1 MIVTQICQGLVF
13 DLLVSNY
20 GVKFRSLFL
29 VALASRLQNV
39 PSSKLVKPLLPIS
52 LVPECKRSSS
62 CSFTFTWGLKCWWP
76 LWWGNV
82 AYAYLGCCHTS
93 DLPGW
98 LRKVKAALQCL
109 TLLCSTVSTFC
120 LGDACVRP
128 CRCLLPGITWWWNTR
143 DASSSWERTWGRCHS
158 VPHKHLLWVPTT
170 GHCWLQDSWLDGRLV
185 WSGSSSAS
193 NM

>member
-1 MIVTQICQGLVF
+1 MIVTQICQGLMF

-20 GVKFRSLFL
+20 WVKFRSLFL

-128 CRCLLPGITWWWNTR
+128 SAVSSQELHDDEIPVMRPARGREREGGVTVFLISIYYEFPLLATVGY
-143 DASSSWERTWGRCHS
+143 RTLGWMD
-158 VPHKHLLWVPTT
+158 V
-170 GHCWLQDSWLDGRLV
+170 
-185 WSGSSSAS
+185 
-193 NM
+193 